1 MDDVV
6 IVGCGF
12 VGLNV
17 AKELVG
23 KKNINVTIIDRNNYH
38 LFQPLLYQ
46 VATAGLSPAEIA
58 VPIRNLFS
66 KYKNVRVVKGEVT
79 SIDLKKKAIQTD
91 IGELGYDYL
100 VLACGVQ
107 PSYFG
112 NENWEQFAP
121 GLKTIEQ
128 ATEIRRRILTAFEKA
143 ETEND
148 SKRKAQLLTFIVIG
162 AGSTGVELVGAIGE
176 ISQYTLSKDFKNI
189 DPAHATIIL
198 IEAGPQILP
207 YFSEKLSVRATRD
220 LESLGVQVKTYS
232 QVTGIDNDSVQ
243 IGKEKIY
250 ASTIIWAAGVK
261 ASGLNKQLGVELDSI
276 GRIIV
281 EQDLSL
287 KKNPEVFVAGDQAN
301 YSYQTGMP
309 LPGIAPVALQQGK
322 FIAKNIL
329 REIKGQQRVTFK
341 YFDKG
346 QMATIGRRKAILQI
360 GKLQLSGFI
369 AWLLWLFIHIYY
381 LMGFKNKIF
390 VLFQWA
396 YSYVTFRKG
405 ARLIVNKS
413 WRFYKSWRVLQD
425 ESSEKKS

>member
-1 MDDVV
+1 MNYVV

-12 VGLNV
+12 VGLNA
-17 AKELVG
+17 AKVLAG
-23 KKNINVTIIDRNNYH
+23 KKNIRVKIIDRNNYH

-46 VATAGLSPAEIA
+46 VTTAGLSPAEIA
-58 VPIRNLFS
+58 VPIRNIFS

-100 VLACGVQ
+100 VLACGVR

-112 NENWEQFAP
+112 NEKWEQFAP

-143 ETEND
+143 ETDDD

-162 AGSTGVELVGAIGE
+162 GGSTGVELAGAIGE
-176 ISQYTLSKDFKNI
+176 LSRYTLLKDFKNI
-189 DPAHATIIL
+189 DPALARIIL

-220 LESLGVQVKTYS
+220 LESLGVQVKTFS
-232 QVTGIDNDSVQ
+232 QVTNIDTDSVQ

-261 ASGLNKQLGVELDSI
+261 ASDLNKQLGVELDVM

-281 EQDLSL
+281 EPDLSL
-287 KKNPEVFVAGDQAN
+287 KKNPEVFVAGDQAHF
-301 YSYQTGMP
+301 SYQTGIP

-360 GKLQLSGFI
+360 GKVQLSGLI
-369 AWLLWLFIHIYY
+369 AWLVWLFIHIYY
-381 LMGFKNKIF
+381 LMGFKNRVF

-396 YSYVTFRKG
+396 YSYVTFKKG

-413 WRFYKSWRVLQD
+413 WRFYKSGGNT
-425 ESSEKKS
+425 SNKF

>member
-1 MDDVV
+1 MNDVV

-12 VGLNV
+12 VGLNA
-17 AKELVG
+17 AKVLTG
-23 KKNINVTIIDRNNYH
+23 KKNINVTIVDRNNYH

-46 VATAGLSPAEIA
+46 VATAVLSPAEIA

-79 SIDLKKKAIQTD
+79 AIDLKKKAIQTD

-107 PSYFG
+107 TSYFG

-148 SKRKAQLLTFIVIG
+148 SKRKSQLLTFIVIG
-162 AGSTGVELVGAIGE
+162 GGSTGVELAGAIGE
-176 ISQYTLSKDFKNI
+176 ISRYNLSKDFKNI
-189 DPAHATIIL
+189 DPAHAKIIL

-220 LESLGVQVKTYS
+220 LESLGVQVKTFT
-232 QVTGIDNDSVQ
+232 QVTSIDTDSVQ

-261 ASGLNKQLGVELDSI
+261 ASALNKQLGGEHDAM
-276 GRIIV
+276 GRIMV
-281 EQDLSL
+281 EPDMSL
-287 KKNPEVFVAGDQAN
+287 KKNPEVFVAGDQAHF
-301 YSYQTGMP
+301 SYQTGMP

-329 REIKGQQRVTFK
+329 REMKGQQRVTFK

-360 GKLQLSGFI
+360 GKIQLSGLS

-381 LMGFKNKIF
+381 LIGFKNKIF

-396 YSYVTFRKG
+396 YSYVSFRKG
-405 ARLIVNKS
+405 ARLIVNRN
-413 WRFYKSWRVLQD
+413 WRFYKSWGVVQD

>member
-1 MDDVV
+1 MNYVV

-12 VGLNV
+12 VGLNA
-17 AKELVG
+17 AKVLAG
-23 KKNINVTIIDRNNYH
+23 KKNISVKIIDRNNYH

-46 VATAGLSPAEIA
+46 VTTAGLSPAEIA
-58 VPIRNLFS
+58 VPIRNIFS
-66 KYKNVRVVKGEVT
+66 KYKNVSVVKGEVT

-100 VLACGVQ
+100 VLACGVR

-112 NENWEQFAP
+112 NEKWEQFAP

-143 ETEND
+143 ETDDD

-162 AGSTGVELVGAIGE
+162 GGSTGVELAGAIGE
-176 ISQYTLSKDFKNI
+176 LSRYTLLKDFKNI
-189 DPAHATIIL
+189 DPALARIIL

-220 LESLGVQVKTYS
+220 LESLGVQVKTFS
-232 QVTGIDNDSVQ
+232 QVTNIDIDSVQ

-261 ASGLNKQLGVELDSI
+261 ASDLNKQLGVELDAM

-281 EQDLSL
+281 EPDLSL
-287 KKNPEVFVAGDQAN
+287 KKNPEVFVAGDQAHF
-301 YSYQTGMP
+301 SYQNGIP

-360 GKLQLSGFI
+360 GKVQLSGLI

-381 LMGFKNKIF
+381 LMGFKNRVF

-413 WRFYKSWRVLQD
+413 WRFYKSGGNT
-425 ESSEKKS
+425 SNKF